1 MDYKLVS
8 DRDLIRHLADRIDA
22 IRISRHIK
30 ESELEELAGI
40 SRKTLYNF
48 KQGRGLSLT
57 NFIRLLKALGV
68 VDRLERLFP
77 ETNEFSPLTA
87 DKGEDPKRVRES
99 RNGKSGKGE
108 FLWGDEE

>member
-1 MDYKLVS
+1 MDYRLMS
-8 DRDLIRHLADRIDA
+8 DKDLIRHLAGKIDT
-22 IRISRHIK
+22 IRIAQHIK

-68 VDRLERLFP
+68 VDRLQLLFP
-77 ETNEFSPLTA
+77 ETNEYSPLTA
-87 DKGEDPKRVRES
+87 DKGEEPKRVRDS
-99 RNGKSGKGE
+99 RNKKTGKSD